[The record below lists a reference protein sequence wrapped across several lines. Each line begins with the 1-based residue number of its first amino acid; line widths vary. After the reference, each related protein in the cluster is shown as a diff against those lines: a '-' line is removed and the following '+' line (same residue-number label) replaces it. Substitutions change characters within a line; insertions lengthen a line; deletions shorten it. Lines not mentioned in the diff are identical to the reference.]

1 MNDKLVPIL
10 DQVGLGTFLLL
21 AFFIIS
27 TIALAVDKVKKLRVE
42 HEEKIIEENNR
53 RQKEESLRESVE
65 KLNNTVESLYIS
77 IEKINQRLDDDD
89 KIIKNLNESYND
101 TTKLITERLVP
112 QIQELDKTVTDLSDS
127 NQSTIRS
134 FIVNEYHKWME
145 LGYIDVYS
153 LSVIQ
158 EKYNY
163 YSSHNG
169 NTFIAEL
176 VKELN
181 KLQSKSVIVND
192 AGVDPVDYFRIHP
205 EKHPKYIAI
214 KTDDE

>member
-77 IEKINQRLDDDD
+77 IE
-89 KIIKNLNESYND
+89 
-101 TTKLITERLVP
+101 
-112 QIQELDKTVTDLSDS
+112 
-127 NQSTIRS
+127 
-134 FIVNEYHKWME
+134 
-145 LGYIDVYS
+145 
-153 LSVIQ
+153 
-158 EKYNY
+158 
-163 YSSHNG
+163 
-169 NTFIAEL
+169 
-176 VKELN
+176 
-181 KLQSKSVIVND
+181 
-192 AGVDPVDYFRIHP
+192 
-205 EKHPKYIAI
+205 
-214 KTDDE
+214 